1 MKNYF
6 YLLLFF
12 LISIQINLAQ
22 TFVSTNPE
30 NKKALVEKYT
40 GINCSY
46 CPCGDV
52 IIYGAVENN
61 PENIIVVKIHEGGYA
76 VPGAGQPDF
85 RTAFGSALSSQAMN
99 TGNPAV
105 SVNRHFFQNYTSN
118 GGTAIGGCYSN
129 ATGVAMQSPPTYAT
143 DEILVEP
150 AYLNVAAQAEINY
163 SSNMLT
169 VNTEVYYT
177 DDSPTSTNYLNIAL
191 VQDNTAA
198 YQAGSSLAA
207 GGSNYVHNDRLV
219 HFITGQWGE
228 EINPTGQGSL
238 IQTTHSYNIPENYN
252 GIPVVLDDL
261 KVVVF
266 VSESTE
272 EIINVNRAEMDYNT
286 LGYDLSVD
294 SIDSPVLAGNLSENE
309 NITVSISNNG
319 DNNTSNFEI
328 SYSVDGTSIST
339 ESYTETISSGETV
352 QFTFGATYDF
362 SEVGDYNLSISVSL
376 NEDENESNNT
386 ISELITNVGGGE
398 CPDEYG
404 PPIIWRESFEC
415 YDPFIFEGIG
425 DWIIYDLD
433 GLASYG
439 SNAMDFPTETYS
451 GAAFIYNQALATVSS
466 DNTNP
471 QEPGWW
477 NTYEGNQGLYF
488 VSGVPSS
495 LATQNNDWMISP
507 EFSLDNI
514 ESPTLRFM
522 AKTLKDDWGL
532 ERFKVAIGNST
543 NYNEFT
549 VISEGT
555 YLEAPTDWTLYEFD
569 LSSYVG
575 QNVRIGINYISDDK
589 FVLQMDEFVVE
600 GTLGINDDNLL
611 EMILYPNPTD
621 KNFVTIQTNSL
632 DTKEIEVFDIIGKK
646 VIDVSL
652 NTNSL
657 DVSKLNSGIYLV
669 KITVD
674 NQTNTHK
681 LVIK

>member
-6 YLLLFF
+6 YLLPFF

-30 NKKALVEKYT
+30 NKKVLVEKYT

-129 ATGVAMQSPPTYAT
+129 ATGVAMQSPPTYAI

-177 DDSPTSTNYLNIAL
+177 DNSPTSTNYLNIAL

-319 DNNTSNFEI
+319 DNNISNFEI

-362 SEVGDYNLSISVSL
+362 SEVGDYNLTISVSL

-386 ISELITNVGGGE
+386 ISELITNVGGGD

-471 QEPGWW
+471 QEPDWW

-488 VSGVPSS
+488 VSGVPSG

-507 EFSLDNI
+507 EFSLVNI

-681 LVIK
+681 LVVK